1 MSAQLERHKHVA
13 RCRCLWRSAWLICC
27 HSAENLLQPARS
39 STAAAPSSGMKYL
52 RSDSISV
59 GVFIDSV
66 IH

>member
-27 HSAENLLQPARS
+27 HSAENLLQPAS
-39 STAAAPSSGMKYL
+39 STAAAPSKGTKYL
-52 RSDSISV
+52 RSECIYV